1 MRVTKKYFH
10 YLLLFGLSLVF
21 TISPLA
27 GCTSQENQEPA
38 VKTTVAPSPLPKNSP
53 QPNLK
58 KEKPKPKLQ
67 SFGKNEPAWV

>member
-10 YLLLFGLSLVF
+10 YLLLFGLSLLF

-27 GCTSQENQEPA
+27 GCTAEDNPDPA
-38 VKTTVAPSPLPKNSP
+38 VKTTIAPSPLPKNSP
-53 QPNLK
+53 QPKLK